1 MTVVWSKVESKIN
14 SLLKGLPLDRSS
26 DPKSHARIDH
36 SSDHRKSNSSQECMI
51 PQIMK
56 WPCGVTP
63 VLEPSSFTPV
73 LEPFNQGSMILE
85 IHDDPTQRSSV
96 KNQTTSQGLR
106 KQVDAQNIQDSRPK
120 TSWHFSKFSS
130 IKGGFTKRRTL
141 H

>member
-1 MTVVWSKVESKIN
+1 MKKKKIAMTVVWSKVESKIN

-73 LEPFNQGSMILE
+73 LEPCGVTPVFGALWC
-85 IHDDPTQRSSV
+85 H
-96 KNQTTSQGLR
+96 
-106 KQVDAQNIQDSRPK
+106 SR
-120 TSWHFSKFSS
+120 FGAF
-130 IKGGFTKRRTL
+130 
-141 H
+141 

>member
-51 PQIMK
+51 PQIMGFSK
-56 WPCGVTP
+56 FMMTLLKG
-63 VLEPSSFTPV
+63 
-73 LEPFNQGSMILE
+73 
-85 IHDDPTQRSSV
+85 HRS

-106 KQVDAQNIQDSRPK
+106 KQVGAPK
-120 TSWHFSKFSS
+120 TFKMRDQKRLGTSPSFQASKGVSR
-130 IKGGFTKRRTL
+130 KDGLCTKKALFPRPHHTC
-141 H
+141 